1 MDRWKLFKD
10 YWRFAVG
17 GAVLMV
23 LLIIWFVPF
32 SQKKETNWH
41 SMADAAGQS
50 SEMGEGGA
58 LQEDSLHDEEYEI
71 VIDVKGEV
79 HQPGIYRLKSGARMY
94 ELIEQAGGLTEEA
107 LETAINLAQ
116 VLQDQQMVIVP
127 HKEDQAFME
136 MNASGVGGS
145 QTAVTQ
151 INLNQANA
159 QQLQELPGVGAKKA
173 EAIIAYREEY
183 GFFKQIDDLKKI
195 TGIGEK
201 TFESLKEMI
210 TVAD

>member
-1 MDRWKLFKD
+1 MDRWKMLKD
-10 YWRFAVG
+10 YWRIALV
-17 GAVLMV
+17 GAVLVV

-32 SQKKETNWH
+32 SQNKETNWH
-41 SMADAAGQS
+41 SMAYAAGQT
-50 SEMGEGGA
+50 SEMGEGGT
-58 LQEDSLHDEEYEI
+58 LQEDSPHDEESEI
-71 VIDVKGEV
+71 VIDIKGEV

-116 VLQDQQMVIVP
+116 VLQDQQMVIVL
-127 HKEDQAFME
+127 HQEDEGFME
-136 MNASGVGGS
+136 INASGVSSS
-145 QTAVTQ
+145 QTVVTQ

-210 TVAD
+210 TVTD

>member
-1 MDRWKLFKD
+1 
-10 YWRFAVG
+10 
-17 GAVLMV
+17 
-23 LLIIWFVPF
+23 
-32 SQKKETNWH
+32 
-41 SMADAAGQS
+41 
-50 SEMGEGGA
+50 
-58 LQEDSLHDEEYEI
+58 
-71 VIDVKGEV
+71 
-79 HQPGIYRLKSGARMY
+79 MY

-136 MNASGVGGS
+136 MNASGVGGN

-173 EAIIAYREEY
+173 EAIIAYSEEY

-210 TVAD
+210 TVTD

>member
-1 MDRWKLFKD
+1 MDRWKMLKD
-10 YWRFAVG
+10 YWRIALV
-17 GAVLMV
+17 GAVLVV

-32 SQKKETNWH
+32 SQNKETNWH
-41 SMADAAGQS
+41 SMADAAGQT
-50 SEMGEGGA
+50 SEMGEGGT
-58 LQEDSLHDEEYEI
+58 LQEDSPHDEESEI
-71 VIDVKGEV
+71 VIDIKGEV

-116 VLQDQQMVIVP
+116 VLQDQQMVIVL
-127 HKEDQAFME
+127 HQEDEGFME
-136 MNASGVGGS
+136 INASGVSSS
-145 QTAVTQ
+145 QTVVTQ

-183 GFFKQIDDLKKI
+183 GFFKQIDDLKRSQAS
-195 TGIGEK
+195 ERRPL
-201 TFESLKEMI
+201 SP
-210 TVAD
+210 

>member
-1 MDRWKLFKD
+1 MDRWKMLKD
-10 YWRFAVG
+10 YWRIALV
-17 GAVLMV
+17 GAVLVV

-32 SQKKETNWH
+32 SQNKETNWH
-41 SMADAAGQS
+41 SMADAAGQT
-50 SEMGEGGA
+50 SEMGEGGT
-58 LQEDSLHDEEYEI
+58 LQEDSPHDEESEI
-71 VIDVKGEV
+71 VIDIKGEV

-116 VLQDQQMVIVP
+116 VLQDQQMVIVL
-127 HKEDQAFME
+127 HQEDEGFME
-136 MNASGVGGS
+136 INASGVSSS
-145 QTAVTQ
+145 QTVVTQ

-210 TVAD
+210 TVTD

>member
-1 MDRWKLFKD
+1 MLKD
-10 YWRFAVG
+10 YWRIALV
-17 GAVLMV
+17 GAVLVV

-32 SQKKETNWH
+32 SQNKETNWH
-41 SMADAAGQS
+41 SMADAAGQT
-50 SEMGEGGA
+50 SEMGEGGT
-58 LQEDSLHDEEYEI
+58 LQEDSPHDEESEI
-71 VIDVKGEV
+71 VIDIKGEV

-116 VLQDQQMVIVP
+116 VLQDQQMVIVL
-127 HKEDQAFME
+127 HQEDEGFME
-136 MNASGVGGS
+136 INASGVSSS
-145 QTAVTQ
+145 QTVVTQ

-210 TVAD
+210 TVTD

>member
-1 MDRWKLFKD
+1 
-10 YWRFAVG
+10 
-17 GAVLMV
+17 
-23 LLIIWFVPF
+23 
-32 SQKKETNWH
+32 
-41 SMADAAGQS
+41 MADAAGQT
-50 SEMGEGGA
+50 SEMVEGGT
-58 LQEDSLHDEEYEI
+58 LQEESPHDEESEI
-71 VIDVKGEV
+71 VIDIKGEV

-116 VLQDQQMVIVP
+116 VLQDQQMVIVL
-127 HKEDQAFME
+127 HQEDEGFME
-136 MNASGVGGS
+136 INASGVSSS

-183 GFFKQIDDLKKI
+183 GFFKQIDDLKNI

-210 TVAD
+210 TVTD

>member
-1 MDRWKLFKD
+1 MDQWKMIKD
-10 YWRFAVG
+10 YWRIALV
-17 GAVLMV
+17 GAVLVV

-32 SQKKETNWH
+32 SKNKETNWH
-41 SMADAAGQS
+41 SMADAAGQT
-50 SEMGEGGA
+50 SEMVEGGT
-58 LQEDSLHDEEYEI
+58 LQEESPHDEESEI
-71 VIDVKGEV
+71 VIDIKGEV

-116 VLQDQQMVIVP
+116 VLQDQQMVIVL
-127 HKEDQAFME
+127 HQEDEGFME
-136 MNASGVGGS
+136 INASGVNDS

-210 TVAD
+210 TVTD

>member
-1 MDRWKLFKD
+1 ME
-10 YWRFAVG
+10 AVQRLLAICSWWCCFDG
-17 GAVLMV
+17 VADHLVCTVLA
-23 LLIIWFVPF
+23 
-32 SQKKETNWH
+32 KKETNWH

-159 QQLQELPGVGAKKA
+159 QQLQELPRWVPKKQ
-173 EAIIAYREEY
+173 
-183 GFFKQIDDLKKI
+183 KQSSL
-195 TGIGEK
+195 TEK
-201 TFESLKEMI
+201 NMAFLNRLMT
-210 TVAD
+210 